1 MVQGLGAFPER
12 ICYSSHESVRHTS
25 GGNGTVQ
32 GGVVHSGFIH
42 SRVVH
47 SIGKT
52 ITSRRIVSMA
62 AKFDAIVVG
71 TGQSGPS
78 MASRLS
84 SEGLKVAVIERQKFG
99 GTCVNTG

>member
-12 ICYSSHESVRHTS
+12 ICYSRHESGRHAS
-25 GGNGTVQ
+25 GRSGIGH
-32 GGVVHSGFIH
+32 GGFIHSGFIH
-42 SRVVH
+42 G
-47 SIGKT
+47 IGKT

-62 AKFDAIVVG
+62 TKFDAIVVG

>member
-12 ICYSSHESVRHTS
+12 ICYSRHESGRHAS
-25 GGNGTVQ
+25 GRSGIGH
-32 GGVVHSGFIH
+32 GGFIH
-42 SRVVH
+42 G
-47 SIGKT
+47 IGKT

-62 AKFDAIVVG
+62 IKFDAIVVG